1 MNAPAHTIETEGDKS
16 VTAHTIETEE
26 DDPIEVEPVA
36 ETPDERRTRL
46 SVYHEIKRLLMAGGI
61 PEHEIAFVHDYDG
74 PADMAELSRKLNAG
88 EIRMVLA
95 STTKLGVGANFQ
107 SRLYAIHHG
116 DPPWVPSWIEQRNGR
131 ALRFGNI
138 YPEVHICVYV
148 TEGSFDAY
156 IWQLLESKTR
166 FISQVMRGE
175 VTARTVED
183 IDIAVLNA
191 SQIKAIASGNKLVIE
206 KVGLETELTRLD
218 RLYTTW
224 NAGRNSLRQ
233 ELADLPGNLAKAET
247 DWRNQIAAVE
257 AWNRNI
263 PGDADTGKRSF
274 EIKLRS
280 NATSHELITFTQRE
294 LAGAQIRHLAPAVQ
308 LAALKSGRATL
319 LLGEYAGFNVYA
331 TATCRN
337 TAEDLLTNRLAET
350 WLYLKL
356 KDRSAE
362 YGFNLTESDA
372 GIIQSMD
379 ARLRGLGKLRDQAE
393 AVYQRLLDRKDK
405 IEVELAKGWEYAERF
420 KELSARLKALN
431 ASMRTEGVDVE
442 EPPYLSD
449 LSADAFLP
457 AAPESIVIQSLVSKI
472 EPAVEPVESTTI
484 SQNLGSPT
492 EPEVPR
498 SSEDF
503 VEIPV
508 SPESTLD
515 QQGPELLIEIAAPS
529 VMENSAQDSP
539 AIETQWKKEKTDWDE
554 LFARREQVKAE
565 RANQPRSSRRNSSLL
580 KNQMSFDWS

>member
-1 MNAPAHTIETEGDKS
+1 MTALAQIAEAEEVDLVKLDPVVETE
-16 VTAHTIETEE
+16 
-26 DDPIEVEPVA
+26 
-36 ETPDERRTRL
+36 DERKTRL
-46 SVYHEIKRLLMAGGI
+46 SVYHEIKRLLMTGGI

-74 PADMAELSRKLNAG
+74 PAAMAELSRKLNAG
-88 EIRMVLA
+88 EIRIVLA
-95 STTKLGVGANFQ
+95 STTKLGIGANIQ
-107 SRLYAIHHG
+107 SCLYAIHHG

-138 YPEVHICVYV
+138 YPEVHICIYV

-175 VTARTVED
+175 LTARTVED

-191 SQIKAIASGNKLVIE
+191 SQIKAIASGNPLVIE

-224 NAGRNSLRQ
+224 NTGRNALRQ
-233 ELADLPGNLAKAET
+233 ELAGLPNNLANAEA
-247 DWRNQIAAVE
+247 DWRNQVEAVE
-257 AWNRNI
+257 IWNRNI
-263 PGDADTGKRSF
+263 PGDADAGKRNF
-274 EIKLRS
+274 EIKLRP
-280 NATSHELITFTQRE
+280 NATSHELIAFTQRE
-294 LAGAQIRHLAPAVQ
+294 LAGAQIRHLAPALQ
-308 LAALKSGRATL
+308 QAALKSGRATL

-337 TAEDLLTNRLAET
+337 MAEDLLTNRLVET

-393 AVYQRLLDRKDK
+393 AVYRRLLNRKDK
-405 IEVELAKGWEYAERF
+405 IEIELAKGWEYAEKF
-420 KELSARLKALN
+420 KELSARLKVLN

-442 EPPYLSD
+442 EPPYLSE

-457 AAPESIVIQSLVSKI
+457 SAPESLVSKI

-484 SQNLGSPT
+484 GQNLGSPT

-580 KNQMSFDWS
+580 KNQKSFDWS